1 MRQNPRVSDPA
12 RFIRDNLRIA
22 PIQSL
27 PEIRLHMATP
37 ASGLWR
43 LSGRGGAAVPPYW
56 AYPWAGGLAL
66 ARHILDHPEIVAGR
80 RVLDLGAGSGLVGIA
95 AVKAGAAKVLAAETD
110 SHARIAIGLN
120 AAENGAAVELFEGDA
135 LAGALPAAD
144 IVLAGDVFYD
154 KDVAARMLVFLDRCL
169 AAGIAVLVGDPGR
182 APLPRDRLRALAEYA
197 VADVGDGAARTP
209 AWVFVL
215 EPATGPTAAATR

>member
-1 MRQNPRVSDPA
+1 MQFDSSQ
-12 RFIRDNLRIA
+12 FIRANLRLA
-22 PIQSL
+22 PVLSL

-43 LSGRGGAAVPPYW
+43 LSGRGAAIPPYW
-56 AYPWAGGLAL
+56 AYPWAGGLVL
-66 ARHILDHPEIVAGR
+66 ARYVLDHAEIVAGR

-95 AVKAGAAKVLAAETD
+95 AAKAGAARVLAAETD
-110 SHARIAIGLN
+110 SHARVAIGLN
-120 AAENGAAVELFEGDA
+120 AAENGVAVELFEGDA
-135 LAGALPAAD
+135 LAGAPPASD

-182 APLPRDRLRALAEYA
+182 AHLPRGRLRAVAEYA
-197 VADVGDGAARTP
+197 VTDVGDGVARTP
-209 AWVFVL
+209 AWVYRL
-215 EPATGPTAAATR
+215 EPPAGRGNAPTV